1 MNASTYQ
8 LAAPSPCSASRH
20 WLFSFDQ
27 PDQQEELLIWIAR
40 ISAPLVTDKALFS
53 FIGSATQAT
62 FGIYDHKQQVYVTH
76 QENGDLDVTACH
88 GVITAKAPEP
98 EISAK
103 IILAGHDGNL
113 RGGQLFSPTMILN
126 GQLTLSSFTF

>member
-1 MNASTYQ
+1 MNASINQ
-8 LAAPSPCSASRH
+8 LPACSPAAASRH
-20 WLFSFDQ
+20 WLFSFEQ
-27 PDQQEELLIWIAR
+27 PDQQEDLLSWIAR
-40 ISAPLVTDKALFS
+40 ISVPLVTDKAFFS

-62 FGIYDHKQQVYVTH
+62 FGIYDQKQQVYVTH

-103 IILAGHDGNL
+103 IILAGHNGNL
-113 RGGQLFSPTMILN
+113 RGGQLFAPTMILY
-126 GQLTLSSFTF
+126 GQLTISSFTF